1 MDRCEKKENNLE
13 KIIIQGVVTLR
24 TTKQLINQQ
33 ESKNYFLREEL
44 DPANKSPAK
53 REKSLPAVP
62 LPLSISSN
70 RSASGSSP
78 FCLPS
83 SSNRRGRLMVS
94 PEDAEDGESEWV
106 LSWDR
111 RLLCPLLSSFL
122 VSSRF
127 QCSGESFFGPRS
139 NCTDLAGCW
148 EVLWRVLRLFI

>member
-1 MDRCEKKENNLE
+1 MDRCEKKENNFE

-44 DPANKSPAK
+44 DLANTSPAK

-83 SSNRRGRLMVS
+83 SSNRGGRSMVS
-94 PEDAEDGESEWV
+94 PEDAEDGESERV

-111 RLLCPLLSSFL
+111 RLLRPLSSSSL
-122 VSSRF
+122 ASSRF
-127 QCSGESFFGPRS
+127 RRSGESSFGSRS

-148 EVLWRVLRLFI
+148 EVLRGVLRLSI